1 MKEEIERN
9 ELEDLIL
16 SGGHD
21 DDDDG
26 LDDYDDD
33 EFDDGF

>member
-1 MKEEIERN
+1 MREEIERN
-9 ELEDLIL
+9 ELEDLII

-21 DDDDG
+21 EDG

-33 EFDDGF
+33 EFDDDF